1 MKKKNN
7 KINSIIVSLI
17 LSVALSVNVTFA
29 WFFLNT
35 DVEVEYGSEI
45 VCETGTSLEVS
56 MYEGLD
62 SSGKEIWSTH
72 SNKVSRGTVS
82 AKLQDIT
89 GDGQNLYT
97 AGTLKADSNGTLI
110 PSNFAVASNIDSTGY
125 GDFIELKVQLRSSSP
140 MDIYF
145 GGASSILPVYDG
157 DNDNNIFGKFSKDY
171 IAGAMRVA
179 VIDGKS
185 AQDGELKMIWA
196 PNPNYYLKKENNGT
210 YTFSTD
216 GLVEEYK
223 YYKLDEDGNSYLHTV
238 TADEYFNKQFIYG
251 NVGADDQMINGSPM
265 LSTLSYQEKDDSANR
280 RVAGFWYSDL
290 VVRIWF
296 EGTDREANQALSGG
310 QAKMNLLFNG
320 IQRKEVSQANEDA
333 LAAFKL
339 VSINGLYGLEYQFK
353 NYTEDMYF
361 STNGKDWT
369 KIKITGSSTNLP
381 NTASIKSVIEKSK
394 DGKTYFIYL
403 KIPETLDHKES
414 VIKYVYKK

>member
-72 SNKVSRGTVS
+72 SNKVSKGTVS

-125 GDFIELKVQLRSSSP
+125 GDFIELRVQLRSSSP

-145 GGASSILPVYDG
+145 GKASTILPVYDG
-157 DNDNNIFGKFSKDY
+157 ANDNNIFGKFSKDY

-179 VIDGKS
+179 VIEGTSAKS
-185 AQDGELKMIWA
+185 GDLKMIWA
-196 PNPNYYLKKENNGT
+196 PNPNYYLRKENNGT
-210 YTFSTD
+210 YTFFTD

-223 YYKLDEDGNSYLHTV
+223 YYKLDGEGNSSLHIV

-251 NVGADDQMINGSPM
+251 NVGADDTMINGSPL
-265 LSTLSYQEKDDSANR
+265 LSSLTYQEKDDAANR

-310 QAKMNLLFNG
+310 QAKMNVLFNG
-320 IQRKEVSQANEDA
+320 IQRKDALQANEDA
-333 LAAFKL
+333 LSAVRL
-339 VSINGLYGLEYQFK
+339 VTKTDVYGTKYVFE
-353 NYTEDMYF
+353 NVTEDMYF
-361 STNGKDWT
+361 SSNGKDWT
-369 KIKITGSSTNLP
+369 KVQITGSTNNIP
-381 NTASIKSVIEKSK
+381 TANVTNIMDASPDK
-394 DGKTYFIYL
+394 KTYTLYF
-403 KIPETLDHKES
+403 KIPETLDHRES
-414 VIKYVYKK
+414 SLKYIYKKQ

>member
-1 MKKKNN
+1 MKKKNS
-7 KINSIIVSLI
+7 KLNSIIVSLI
-17 LSVALSVNVTFA
+17 LSVALSINVTFA

-72 SNKVSRGTVS
+72 SNKVSKGTVS

-97 AGTLKADSNGTLI
+97 AGTLKADSTGTLI

-125 GDFIELKVQLRSSSP
+125 GDFIELRVQLRSSSP

-145 GGASSILPVYDG
+145 GKASAILPVYDG
-157 DNDNNIFGKFSKDY
+157 ANDDNIFGNFSKDY

-179 VIDGKS
+179 VIEGTS
-185 AQDGELKMIWA
+185 AKYGDLKMIWA
-196 PNPNYYLKKENNGT
+196 PNPNYYLRKENNGT
-210 YTFSTD
+210 YTFFTD

-251 NVGADDQMINGSPM
+251 NVGADDTMINGSPL
-265 LSTLSYQEKDDSANR
+265 LSSLTYQENDDAANR

-310 QAKMNLLFNG
+310 QAKMNVLFNG
-320 IQRKEVSQANEDA
+320 IQRKDALQANEDA
-333 LAAFKL
+333 LSAVRL
-339 VSINGLYGLEYQFK
+339 VTKTDVYGTKYVFE
-353 NYTEDMYF
+353 NVTEDMYF
-361 STNGKDWT
+361 SSNGKDWT
-369 KIKITGSSTNLP
+369 KVQFNGTSSNLP
-381 NTASIKSVIEKSK
+381 SNIEDVMKASPDK
-394 DGKTYFIYL
+394 KTYTLYF
-403 KIPETLDHKES
+403 KIPETLDYRES
-414 VIKYVYKK
+414 SLKYIYKKQ

>member
-1 MKKKNN
+1 MKKMNN
-7 KINSIIVSLI
+7 KFSSIIFSLV
-17 LSVALSVNVTFA
+17 LSVALLVNVTFA

-62 SSGKEIWSTH
+62 SSGKEIWSSH
-72 SNKVSRGTVS
+72 SNKVSKGTVS

-97 AGTLKADSNGTLI
+97 AGTLKADSAGNLI
-110 PSNFAVASNIDSTGY
+110 PSNFSVASNIDSTGY

-185 AQDGELKMIWA
+185 AKDGELKMIWA
-196 PNPNYYLKKENNGT
+196 PNPNYQLTRKDNGT
-210 YTFSTD
+210 YEFTTEGTIES
-216 GLVEEYK
+216 YK
-223 YYKLDEDGNSYLHTV
+223 YYKLDEENNPYLYGV
-238 TADEYFNKQFIYG
+238 SADDYFEKKFIYG
-251 NVGADDQMINGSPM
+251 NVGADDTMINGSPM
-265 LSTLSYQEKDDSANR
+265 LSTLTYQEKDDEANR

-320 IQRKEVSQANEDA
+320 IQRKEVLQANEDA

-339 VSINGLYGLEYQFK
+339 VSINGLYGLEYEFK

-381 NTASIKSVIEKSK
+381 NTDSIKAAIDRSE
-394 DGKTYFIYL
+394 DDKTYIIYL

-414 VIKYVYKK
+414 TFKYIYKK